1 MKNSGIQFIVL
12 GVIFAIFWSS
22 ASVAAKIGVQTM
34 EPLVLFQSRFFIAG
48 VLMLGY
54 SAIFEKWQWPSKE
67 ELKGLSIFGFLN
79 ITVYLSLFVLAIKE
93 VAAGIGS
100 LSVSLGPLLMAI
112 ISGLILGKKIKIQQI
127 IGLILGFCG
136 VFLAVWPLLQN
147 SFATPRGLIYLLISM
162 LSYSI
167 AAVYFTEKHWT
178 LSRIAINGWQVL
190 LGGLFMLPLTW
201 FLNEKP
207 IIYNLSNSLS
217 ILWLVIPVS
226 VLAVNLWLRLIKI
239 DSVRASFFLFLCP
252 IFGFIFSSFILDEP
266 FTWHTMLGLVLVL
279 GGLYLGQEK

>member
-1 MKNSGIQFIVL
+1 MKNGGLKFVIL

-34 EPLVLFQSRFFIAG
+34 EPLVLFQSRFFLAG
-48 VLMLGY
+48 LIMLSY
-54 SAIFEKWQWPSKE
+54 SAIFEKWQWPPKE
-67 ELKGLSIFGFLN
+67 ELKGLAFFGFLN

-100 LSVSLGPLLMAI
+100 LSTSLGPLLMAI
-112 ISGLILGKKIKIQQI
+112 ISGFILGKKIKTQQV
-127 IGLILGFCG
+127 IGLILGFFG

-162 LSYSI
+162 LSYSV
-167 AAVYFTEKHWT
+167 AAVYFTERHWT
-178 LSRIAINGWQVL
+178 LSRIAINGWQVF

-201 FLNEKP
+201 LLNEKP
-207 IIYNLSNSLS
+207 VIYNIKNSFS
-217 ILWLVIPVS
+217 ILWLVVPVS

-266 FTWHTMLGLVLVL
+266 FTWHTMLGLLLVL
-279 GGLYLGQEK
+279 GGLYLGQER